1 MKNKL
6 SFHTDLK
13 WMHFLKAFLILLTLY
28 ILFTM
33 FAPAIRW
40 GYLKTVCKDEAEAE
54 IYKIEEWDTLN
65 GGVSYPSYRI
75 YYRFRTAD
83 AQIIEGTPESG
94 FLYRAGRLFSTY
106 QKDVTALPSG
116 TAVNNQTVVYY
127 NRNAPEQFY
136 AEDSLSFPAPGIFL
150 VAASILILLIYFIAN
165 RQTYLCAI
173 KTLPAVKQQKSPGT
187 A

>member
-6 SFHTDLK
+6 SFNTDLK
-13 WMHFLKAFLILLTLY
+13 WIHFLKAFTILLTIY

-40 GYLKTVCKDEAEAE
+40 GYLKTFCKDKAEAE

-83 AQIIEGTPESG
+83 AQIIEGAPESG
-94 FLYRAGRLFSTY
+94 ILYRAGHLFSTY

-116 TAVNNQTVVYY
+116 TAVKDQTVIYY
-127 NRNAPEQFY
+127 NKKAPEQFY
-136 AEDSLSFPAPGIFL
+136 AEGSLSFPAPGIFL
-150 VAASILILLIYFIAN
+150 VAASILIILIYFIAN

-173 KTLPAVKQQKSPGT
+173 KTQQNYTQKASY
-187 A
+187 